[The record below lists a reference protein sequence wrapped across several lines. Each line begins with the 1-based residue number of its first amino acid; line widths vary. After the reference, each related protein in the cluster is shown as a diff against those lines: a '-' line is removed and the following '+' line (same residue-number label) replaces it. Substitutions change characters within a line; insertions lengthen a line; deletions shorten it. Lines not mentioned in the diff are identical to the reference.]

1 MLEDVSLPSS
11 NTIRD
16 LGVYISSDFK
26 WAKHIDYLYKSASTV
41 SYRIFKSFKT
51 TNIWTLL
58 KLFTTYVRP
67 KLEFNS
73 CVWSPYL
80 KTDIFKIERIQ
91 KSFTRKAF
99 LRCNIRFSSYQDR
112 LDKLGIKSLQYRRIT
127 FDLILIY
134 KIIYGY
140 SDIKFGDYFSFK
152 QNMYNLRGNTM
163 KIELRSDF
171 KNKNLLQLYHCFFNR
186 ATKYWNLLPD
196 HVATCSTISIF
207 KRKLKDFDIN
217 DF

>member
-186 ATKYWNLLPD
+186 AKKY
-196 HVATCSTISIF
+196 
-207 KRKLKDFDIN
+207 
-217 DF
+217 